1 MRRSARGLACDLVFC
16 KLATAAVRF
25 GNTADGQ
32 NDAATSVRAAAPRAF
47 ARAHRG
53 IAVAALESW
62 REGDTM
68 NVELALLAPLVWGLG
83 GLVAV
88 LVLVRDRHAS
98 WEGPIRIETSGP
110 APLRPAA

>member
-1 MRRSARGLACDLVFC
+1 MRRRCSRLREAEMISRKIARTRCAGS
-16 KLATAAVRF
+16 
-25 GNTADGQ
+25 G
-32 NDAATSVRAAAPRAF
+32 PRF

-62 REGDTM
+62 KEGDTM
-68 NVELALLAPLVWGLG
+68 NVELALVAPLVWGLG

-98 WEGPIRIETSGP
+98 WEGPIRIETTEP
-110 APLRPAA
+110 KPLRPAA

>member
-25 GNTADGQ
+25 GNTANGQ
-32 NDAATSVRAAAPRAF
+32 NDAATIVRAATPPPF
-47 ARAHRG
+47 AHASRG
-53 IAVAALESW
+53 IAVARLASW
-62 REGDTM
+62 KERDTM
-68 NVELALLAPLVWGLG
+68 NVELAVLAPLVWGLG

-98 WEGPIRIETSGP
+98 SEGPIRIEATGP
-110 APLRPAA
+110 KPLRPAA